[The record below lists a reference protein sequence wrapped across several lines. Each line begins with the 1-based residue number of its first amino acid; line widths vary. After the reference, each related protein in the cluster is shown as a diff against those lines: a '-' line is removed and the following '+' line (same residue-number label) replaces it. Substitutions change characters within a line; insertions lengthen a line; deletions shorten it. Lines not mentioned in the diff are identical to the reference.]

1 MHVFHKIHQ
10 RHFWTLLRSF
20 SVNEYHVFSHP
31 SDEATSL
38 NYVFIC
44 YIANFFQKNKS
55 KAKSYSYLYMRTKFR
70 RFLGMR
76 KRAFF
81 VGITLLLGVIFS
93 SVQPVFAQS
102 FSIFTPYTGMS
113 VTPGE
118 DISYDVEVINDTS
131 SVQHTS
137 FEVKNLP
144 KDWEYTLLAGG
155 NNISQLSVLPC
166 EEESVDFDITVPLEV
181 DKGDYNFFLEATTQD
196 GETSVLPFTV
206 TVSEKGTFNT
216 EFHVEQPNMEGH
228 AESKFSY
235 TAEIRNFTAEEQH
248 YSLTSKEP
256 EGWTV
261 QFKVGS
267 SSVTS
272 VSVEPGST
280 EEIEIDVTPA
290 QNVIA
295 GTYEIPITA
304 SSGSTKEEAV
314 LEAVVTGKYDLE
326 LTTPD
331 GNLNASITA
340 GKKRTVDLVIE
351 NTGTIEVSDIEL
363 SASTPPNWE
372 VEFDQQ
378 QIDVLEAG
386 ESVTVRATVTA
397 PDDVIAGDYVTTF
410 KAQASHVSS
419 EANFRMSVKTSTVWG
434 FVAIAIILAVVGG

>member
-1 MHVFHKIHQ
+1 
-10 RHFWTLLRSF
+10 
-20 SVNEYHVFSHP
+20 
-31 SDEATSL
+31 
-38 NYVFIC
+38 
-44 YIANFFQKNKS
+44 
-55 KAKSYSYLYMRTKFR
+55 
-70 RFLGMR
+70 MR

-144 KDWEYTLLAGG
+144 KDWEYTLRAGG
-155 NNISQLSVLPC
+155 NNISQLSVLPG

-181 DKGDYNFFLEATTQD
+181 DKGDYNFSLEATTQD

-206 TVSEKGTFNT
+206 TVSEKGTFKT

-235 TAEIRNFTAEEQH
+235 TAELQNFTAEEQH

-261 QFKVGS
+261 TFKADS

-272 VSVEPGST
+272 VSVEPGAT
-280 EEIEIDVTPA
+280 EEIEIEIQPA
-290 QNVIA
+290 ENAVA
-295 GTYEIPITA
+295 DTYEIPIVA
-304 SSGSTKEEAV
+304 SSGSTTEEAT
-314 LEAVVTGKYDLE
+314 LEAVVTGKYDLQ
-326 LTTPD
+326 LSTPE
-331 GNLNASITA
+331 GNLSSSLTA
-340 GKKRTVDLVIE
+340 GKSKTINLVVE
-351 NTGTIEVSDIEL
+351 NTGTIEVTDIEL
-363 SASTPPNWE
+363 SSTTPPDWE
-372 VEFDQQ
+372 VEFDHD

-386 ESVTVRATVTA
+386 ESTTVQAKVTA
-397 PDDVIAGDYVTTF
+397 PGEAIAGDYVTTF
-410 KAQASHVSS
+410 EAKAALAS
-419 EANFRMSVKTSTVWG
+419 ADADFRMSVKTSTVWG
-434 FVAIAIILAVVGG
+434 FVAVSIIVAVIAGLVFVFKKFGRR